1 MYRRRRLVLLI
12 ALIAVVAL
20 VWLLIAQPWRGSAAE
35 PAAAATH
42 TPDAATALP
51 VLSTSPK
58 PTPTPTPT
66 ATKKPTPTPT
76 AKPGQT
82 PTPGATSNA
91 KPCSASDIVVSAVA
105 DKTSYASGQNP
116 KLSIKLTNEGSTSC
130 TFNVGTSTQTFT
142 VTSGSDTWW
151 RSTDCQTEPSDMV
164 VLLKAGQTVSSSQP
178 VVWDRTR
185 SSVSSCQSTN
195 RPKAAGGGAT
205 YHVQVA
211 IGGVPSQGD
220 TMFLLY

>member
-1 MYRRRRLVLLI
+1 MLLLVTVLV
-12 ALIAVVAL
+12 IAVG
-20 VWLLIAQPWRGSAAE
+20 VWLLIAQPWRSWANPSAE
-35 PAAAATH
+35 DQQQEESDT
-42 TPDAATALP
+42 TALELP
-51 VLSTSPK
+51 VPGSIT

-66 ATKKPTPTPT
+66 VDAQPTVAPETPSPTPTPT
-76 AKPGQT
+76 GTADPAAKACI
-82 PTPGATSNA
+82 AT
-91 KPCSASDIVVSAVA
+91 DILVEPVT
-105 DKTSYASGQNP
+105 DQDTYGSGQNP
-116 KLSIKLTNEGSTSC
+116 QLAIRLTNRGATDC
-130 TFNVGTSTQTFT
+130 TLNVGTSGQVFT
-142 VTSGSDTWW
+142 ITSGSDTWW

-178 VVWDRTR
+178 IVWDRTR
-185 SSVSSCQSTN
+185 SSVSTCQSAS

>member
-1 MYRRRRLVLLI
+1 MYRRRRLVLLL
-12 ALIAVVAL
+12 AVVAVIAVVW
-20 VWLLIAQPWRGSAAE
+20 VLIAQPWRGGAVE
-35 PAAAATH
+35 PAAAATK

-51 VLSTSPK
+51 ALSSSA
-58 PTPTPTPT
+58 TPTPTPT
-66 ATKKPTPTPT
+66 ATATKKPSPT
-76 AKPGQT
+76 ATAKAGAT
-82 PTPGATSNA
+82 PSPGATSAA
-91 KPCSASDIVVSAVA
+91 KPCAAGDIVVAAVA

-116 KLSIKLTNEGSTSC
+116 KLSIKLTNEGSKAC
-130 TFNVGTSTQTFT
+130 TFNVGTTTQSFT

-151 RSTDCQTEPSDMV
+151 RSTDCQTEPSDMI
-164 VLLKAGQTVSSSQP
+164 VLLKADQTVSSAQP

-185 SSVSSCQSTN
+185 SSVSTCQSTN
-195 RPKAAGGGAT
+195 RPRAAGGGAT